1 MRAIDGTVDPTTN
14 IGMIISN
21 VNAMGKSERSS
32 SLPFRLALS
41 KKLLAVDWI
50 ALVFAGVIVA
60 FAMVGEVSL

>member
-1 MRAIDGTVDPTTN
+1 MHAIDGTVDPTTN

-32 SLPFRLALS
+32 SLPCRLAL

>member
-1 MRAIDGTVDPTTN
+1 MHAIDGTVDPTTN

-32 SLPFRLALS
+32 SLPFRLAL

>member
-1 MRAIDGTVDPTTN
+1 MHAIYGTVDPTTN

-32 SLPFRLALS
+32 SLRFRLAL

-50 ALVFAGVIVA
+50 ALAFAGVIVA
-60 FAMVGEVSL
+60 FALVGEVGL